1 MKRLS
6 ILCLASALLALAPSA
21 RAEPRYL
28 VYDLETQKAT
38 PATVS
43 DPRDATYRNGTQ
55 ILFVQDPDI
64 STDYYIGAFEV
75 TQAQA
80 ATLKWTGAKA
90 GGQAYTATTKTEIA
104 TLPALPANLSF
115 QTVAQWQAYA
125 GEPTKPCNVSGG
137 MPDNLSLFLDAV
149 PVEDWYEG
157 DYAGV
162 TDPDHGAFD
171 LYGNALEYTAEGLYI
186 GGCAAKTGYTFSSLS
201 KDGETIRD
209 KGPTD
214 RDGRGLLGVRLVYTP
229 PEAQTFSVTVTM
241 NGKQVGEPEGH
252 KPGETVAV
260 TPQVPVGHAL
270 MGREVTPAGL
280 DGEAA
285 LDKAFTFEMPAQDV
299 TVAYVSAPY
308 ATITVEGG
316 TAALADGTP
325 ADTLRA
331 FAGDAV
337 TLTPREPGKYEAFER
352 WEVPEG
358 LTLGEGNVFTVP
370 ADIQGGERYTFTAIF
385 KTIPRATI
393 TVTGGTASVKGG
405 ESGAVV
411 RAVAGAEVTLTPRA
425 PGKYERFA
433 DWETPAGVAL
443 GEGNVFTVPEDIQD
457 GQEYAFRACFE
468 VIPHATIVVVGGDA
482 SAYEA
487 VAGKTVTL
495 TPRAA
500 PPYQAFTG
508 WDGPEVKDNVFTV
521 PELSADVTYTFTAA
535 YQYYPRVLVSGG
547 TVTVTNGRQ
556 SFGNGYYEPGASLT
570 LTPDKVEG
578 RTFKRWKGAEVG
590 LNGNAYTVGGYGT
603 AVTLTATYEEA
614 KTETPAPATI
624 RLGSDK
630 TLFGNRVDKASFT
643 DASGNIYAGFFYS
656 AADLYASLPLTGSDR
671 TIAYSNTLPTGSAGS
686 TEAPKRPDAPE
697 LPATEE
703 ELKDYQEALEQY
715 EKKLAAWASGPAQSG
730 GADLSELTLRRVTPS
745 NGKAFYLGVYET
757 TIGHVVNLEK
767 LAGRTPNTTW
777 PENSHATFCVYN
789 LKQAGDDPQQEPAFA
804 GYLSIISDKFGVTAR
819 FPQIADVMAVGDAYR
834 AENPG
839 AGYGPGGEPADSKIS
854 AGAVVSSV
862 TPKDADGMDVD
873 PYGFYGLWGNCYEA
887 SSNAAGFAGS
897 VTEGKKSYTDLEV
910 PFDRLGYLQYASFR
924 PLIEVEEPVA
934 IAVGATDGPVVHVAA
949 GEALFPDGSATPA
962 PTQAGKKFTGW
973 TLGGKA
979 IDTTY
984 TVGAGDAGKVL
995 AATWKDVPSVRD
1007 VTVTCVNCQGPGNA
1021 VVGGTITVYPPEGYA
1036 FVEGEPVTLSG
1047 ATGVV
1052 KEEKLQDGA
1061 VTLTLKAEALAAAA
1075 TLTVT
1080 GNIEPLS
1087 APSPGYRL
1095 RLR

>member
-28 VYDLETQKAT
+28 VYDLKTQKAT

-137 MPDNLSLFLDAV
+137 TPDTLSPFLYAV
-149 PVEDWYEG
+149 PVEEWYEG

-209 KGPTD
+209 KVPTD
-214 RDGRGLLGVRLVYTP
+214 SNGRGLLGVRLVYTP

-252 KPGETVAV
+252 KPGETVVV
-260 TPQVPVGHAL
+260 TPQVPGGHAL
-270 MGREVTPAGL
+270 TGREVTPEGL

-285 LDKAFTFEMPAQDV
+285 LDETFTFAMPAENV

-316 TAALADGTP
+316 TASVEGGQSGASV
-325 ADTLRA
+325 RA
-331 FAGDAV
+331 FAGDVV
-337 TLTPREPGKYEAFER
+337 TLTAREPGDYETFAG
-352 WEVPEG
+352 WEGVAEG
-358 LTLGEGNVFTVP
+358 LEGGVFTVP
-370 ADIQGGERYTFTAIF
+370 EDIQGGEVYAFTARF
-385 KTIPRATI
+385 EVIPRATV
-393 TVTGGTASVKGG
+393 TVTGGTASVEGG

-411 RAVAGAEVTLTPRA
+411 RAVAGAKVTLTPRA

-433 DWETPAGVAL
+433 DWETPEGVAL
-443 GEGNVFTVPEDIQD
+443 GEGNVFTVPGDIRD
-457 GQEYAFRACFE
+457 GQEYAFTARFE

-487 VAGKTVTL
+487 VAGETVTL

-500 PPYQAFTG
+500 PAYQAFTG
-508 WDGPEVKDNVFTV
+508 WEGVAEGLEGNVFTV
-521 PELSADVTYTFTAA
+521 PELTGNVTYTFTAA
-535 YQYYPRVLVSGG
+535 YRYYPRVLVSGG
-547 TVTVTNGRQ
+547 SAVVTNGRQ

-578 RTFKRWKGAEVG
+578 RTFKGWAGATEG
-590 LNGNAYTVGGYGT
+590 LTGNAYVVGDYGT
-603 AVTLTATYEEA
+603 SVTLTATYEDAEA
-614 KTETPAPATI
+614 ETPDPVTI
-624 RLGSDK
+624 RLGSGAS
-630 TLFGNRVDKASFT
+630 LFGNLPGDRTEVGEDDF
-643 DASGNIYAGFFYS
+643 GNVYEGFHYSPAGTI
-656 AADLYASLPLTGSDR
+656 ASLDLTDGSIRYSEPVESGDDSVGDPPNLADYDSYR
-671 TIAYSNTLPTGSAGS
+671 AFWRDYLEWWQKAYG
-686 TEAPKRPDAPE
+686 EAETPE
-697 LPATEE
+697 LDTSV
-703 ELKDYQEALEQY
+703 
-715 EKKLAAWASGPAQSG
+715 LA
-730 GADLSELTLRRVTPS
+730 LRRVVRDDGT
-745 NGKAFYLGVYET
+745 AFYLGVYET
-757 TIGHVVNLEK
+757 TVGHVARLNGEEKNLDSAAVYCGKNVSNLVSPLNKFKEILSMLNGKFKVNARLPEVEDVAEISPGYPTDSS
-767 LAGRTPNTTW
+767 LTDGMVVAGGTG
-777 PENSHATFCVYN
+777 
-789 LKQAGDDPQQEPAFA
+789 QD
-804 GYLSIISDKFGVTAR
+804 
-819 FPQIADVMAVGDAYR
+819 
-834 AENPG
+834 
-839 AGYGPGGEPADSKIS
+839 
-854 AGAVVSSV
+854 
-862 TPKDADGMDVD
+862 PKDANAMTQD
-873 PYGFYGLWGNCYEA
+873 PYGFYGLWGNAFET
-887 SSNAAGFAGS
+887 NGDGKGFAGA
-897 VTEGKKSYTDLEV
+897 VVFRRNQADAFLTDPAYSLN
-910 PFDRLGYLQYASFR
+910 PGYAQYASLR

-934 IAVGATDGPVVHVAA
+934 IVVGAAGGPVVHVAA

-973 TLGGKA
+973 TLGGQSIGTDYVVKA
-979 IDTTY
+979 EDE
-984 TVGAGDAGKVL
+984 GKVL

-1007 VTVTCVNCQGPGNA
+1007 VTVRCVNCQGPGNA

-1036 FVEGEPVTLSG
+1036 FVEGKPVTLSG

-1080 GNIEPLS
+1080 GHTAPLS

>member
-6 ILCLASALLALAPSA
+6 ILCLAAAVFALAPAA
-21 RAEPRYL
+21 RAGLEYL
-28 VYDLETQKAT
+28 VYDLADKSTRPMADGE
-38 PATVS
+38 
-43 DPRDATYRNGTQ
+43 DPKDAAFHKGSK

-80 ATLKWTGAKA
+80 TAMNWSGASGKSGA
-90 GGQAYTATTKTEIA
+90 AFGAASFSPDPEK
-104 TLPALPANLSF
+104 LPEGLHFP
-115 QTVAQWQAYA
+115 TVDEWCAYA
-125 GEPTKPCNVSGG
+125 GKPVKEATNVMDGANAFFSY
-137 MPDNLSLFLDAV
+137 PLA
-149 PVEDWYEG
+149 DWYDDHLQSLEPN
-157 DYAGV
+157 AHGV
-162 TDPDHGAFD
+162 FD
-171 LYGNALEYTAEGLYI
+171 MYGNAAEYVVEENGSAFYG
-186 GGCAAKTGYTFSSLS
+186 GYTGSSGFRWGSAINEDTAPEATRREASEISGEVLGARLVY
-201 KDGETIRD
+201 KVPPPETYTLTVTLDGETVSE
-209 KGPTD
+209 TD
-214 RDGRGLLGVRLVYTP
+214 GHLEGA
-229 PEAQTFSVTVTM
+229 EVTVT
-241 NGKQVGEPEGH
+241 P
-252 KPGETVAV
+252 P
-260 TPQVPVGHAL
+260 TPSGHAL
-270 MGREVTPAGL
+270 TGREVTPEGL
-280 DGEAA
+280 VGEAELEA
-285 LDKAFTFEMPAQDV
+285 PLSFEMPAQDV
-299 TVAYVSAPY
+299 TVAYTSKPY

-316 TAALADGTP
+316 TASVEGGQSGASV
-325 ADTLRA
+325 RA
-331 FAGDAV
+331 FAGDVV
-337 TLTPREPGKYEAFER
+337 TLTAREPGDYETFAG
-352 WEVPEG
+352 WEAPEG
-358 LTLGEGNVFTVP
+358 VELGEGN
-370 ADIQGGERYTFTAIF
+370 A
-385 KTIPRATI
+385 
-393 TVTGGTASVKGG
+393 
-405 ESGAVV
+405 
-411 RAVAGAEVTLTPRA
+411 
-425 PGKYERFA
+425 
-433 DWETPAGVAL
+433 
-443 GEGNVFTVPEDIQD
+443 FTVPEDIQ
-457 GQEYAFRACFE
+457 GGEVYAFTARFEVIPRATIVVQGGIASAYEAVAGETVTLTPRAAGKYEKFAGWGAPDGITVKDNAFTVPTLTEDVTYTFTARFE

-487 VAGKTVTL
+487 VAGETVTL

-500 PPYQAFTG
+500 PPYQAPTG
-508 WDGPEVKDNVFTV
+508 WEGPEVKDNVFTV
-521 PELSADVTYTFTAA
+521 PELSADVTYTFTAT

-547 TVTVTNGRQ
+547 SAVVTNDKQ

-578 RTFKRWKGAEVG
+578 RTFKDWAGATEG
-590 LNGNAYTVGGYGT
+590 LTGNAYVAGDYGT
-603 AVTLTATYEEA
+603 TVTLTATYEDAEA
-614 KTETPAPATI
+614 ETPDPVTI

-715 EKKLAAWASGPAQSG
+715 EKRLAAWASGPAQSG

-767 LAGRTPNTTW
+767 LAGRTPNDKWSAT
-777 PENSHATFCVYN
+777 SHATFCVYN
-789 LKQAGDDPQQEPAFA
+789 LKQAGDNPQQVPDFA
-804 GYLSIISDKFGVTAR
+804 GYLSIISEQFGVTAR
-819 FPQIADVMAVGDAYR
+819 FPQIADVKAVGDAYR
-834 AENPG
+834 GAENPG
-839 AGYGPGGEPADSKIS
+839 AGYGPGGNPADSKIS
-854 AGAVVSSV
+854 DGAVVFSG
-862 TPKDADGMDVD
+862 TPKAADGMEVD

-887 SSNAAGFAGS
+887 SSNDAGFAGS
-897 VTEGKKSYTDLEV
+897 VAEGWKHFCITKETVSFDV
-910 PFDRLGYLQYASFR
+910 PGTLQYASFR

-934 IAVGATDGPVVHVAA
+934 IVVGAAGGPVVHVAA

-962 PTQAGKKFTGW
+962 PTQEGKKFTGW
-973 TLGGKA
+973 TLGGQSIGTDYVVEA
-979 IDTTY
+979 EDE
-984 TVGAGDAGKVL
+984 GKVL

-1036 FVEGEPVTLSG
+1036 FVEGTPVTLFG

-1052 KEEKLQDGA
+1052 GSGPTLGADGT

-1080 GNIEPLS
+1080 GHTAPLS